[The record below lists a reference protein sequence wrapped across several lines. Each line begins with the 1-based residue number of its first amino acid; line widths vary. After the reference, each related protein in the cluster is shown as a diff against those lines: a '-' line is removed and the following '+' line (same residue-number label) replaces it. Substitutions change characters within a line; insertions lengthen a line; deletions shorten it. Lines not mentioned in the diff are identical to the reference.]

1 MYIYIA
7 GSWGAR
13 EQLRKYADR
22 LAAAGHVITANWL
35 TTTEP
40 EGVWADR
47 GQEIAKRYLTAI
59 DRSSL
64 ILVSTKNPST
74 SGGYHVEM
82 GYALGKYLQVWTV
95 GPRYNG
101 FQYLAKRHF
110 DTWDECLNV
119 LCRT

>member
-13 EQLRKYADR
+13 GRLRQTAEQLK
-22 LAAAGHVITANWL
+22 AAGHTVTADWL
-35 TTTEP
+35 YAEEP
-40 EGVWADR
+40 EGTWADA
-47 GQEIAKRYLTAI
+47 GLDIAQRDLTAI

-64 ILVSTKNPST
+64 VLVDLKQPST

-82 GYALGKYLQVWTV
+82 GYALAKYIQTWTV

-101 FQYLAKRHF
+101 FQYLSTRHYE
-110 DTWDECLNV
+110 TWDECLEV